1 MFRGTVLVGGKDV
14 RSRKA
19 GPVKG
24 EGPASVDGKALRS
37 VSGDARHRTGLR
49 RVDDDLACHGCA
61 GMSALI
67 WIARETA
74 GCQGILWYAVE
85 NYLRSYGIRF
95 VGKQLRGVAVGV
107 VTVLMPVS
115 VVGAVWPPSCRQSHG

>member
-49 RVDDDLACHGCA
+49 RVDDDLACHRCA

-67 WIARETA
+67 WIACETA
-74 GCQGILWYAVE
+74 GC
-85 NYLRSYGIRF
+85 
-95 VGKQLRGVAVGV
+95 
-107 VTVLMPVS
+107 
-115 VVGAVWPPSCRQSHG
+115 